1 MIYAPGLPVVY
12 ANFLGVPNVVLTNI
26 LTCLVYRNVRFGFFR
41 ETAAN
46 PTISRTF
53 SNSYRGATPNPTR
66 LSFKSTS
73 KPIQFSTTK
82 HEEHDHQNEQEIQM
96 DALHETRSDVDVD
109 VESQMPQLHVKT
121 S

>member
-12 ANFLGVPNVVLTNI
+12 ANFLGVPNIVLTNI
-26 LTCLVYRNVRFGFFR
+26 LACLVYRKVRFGIFR

-46 PTISRTF
+46 PTTSKTL
-53 SNSYRGATPNPTR
+53 SNSYRGAMPNPR

-73 KPIQFSTTK
+73 KPIQIFTTK

-121 S
+121 